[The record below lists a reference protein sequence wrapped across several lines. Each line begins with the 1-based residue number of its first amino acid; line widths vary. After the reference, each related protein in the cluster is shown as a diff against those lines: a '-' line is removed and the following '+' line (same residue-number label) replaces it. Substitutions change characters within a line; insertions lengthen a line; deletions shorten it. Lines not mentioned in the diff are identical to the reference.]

1 MKDKKPVKVA
11 SVMRSHYVV
20 VDGKDT
26 VAEALT
32 RMKEA
37 DAAIAIVSKRND
49 NDAIG
54 LVLLADIAKQVLA
67 RDRSP
72 LRINVYEIMAK
83 PVITVAP
90 DMDIRYCARL
100 FENFGLSSAPVV
112 QDGDVIGVV
121 SYTELVLEGLWPDEL
136 G

>member
-49 NDAIG
+49 DDAIG